1 MEKICK
7 PYDELNQKQKGKIKE
22 EDYNKDSMQAYK
34 ELKNSLKN
42 ITIMTY
48 SELLENVRTRLQAN
62 NENTD

>member
-1 MEKICK
+1 
-7 PYDELNQKQKGKIKE
+7 
-22 EDYNKDSMQAYK
+22 MQAYK